1 MTSDPAD
8 RTEALPDG
16 EATVGWQ
23 AEPAT
28 APRDPAAATA
38 TAVPAAD
45 SEATDGVGDGDGP
58 RMLGGRYLLEERIAS
73 GGMASVWRAHDEVL
87 ARTVA
92 VKVLHDHLAEDSDFR
107 ERFRREAV
115 TAARLAHPNVVSLYD
130 TGSSGDQVYLVMELV
145 EGSTLRDVI
154 AEVGSLEIGQV
165 AAIGEKVARG
175 LHYAHTR
182 GLVHRDVKPANILI
196 GEDGT
201 VKVADFGIAKADQDQ
216 RDLTRTGMVLGT
228 AAYVAPEQVLARP
241 LDGKADQYALGCVL
255 YEALTGRRPFSGD
268 SPVATA
274 AARLERDP
282 LPLRSLRADIPR
294 GFEQVVMRCIA
305 RDPSARFSSCGHLA
319 DALTQ
324 FIDVDSETVGLL
336 AADRT
341 EALPGAVVSR
351 GEDTGGESFLRSEGR
366 WLAPVL
372 ALLLLAGA
380 LVGVGLVTGVLQA
393 GDGLIPRFARDV
405 TEPAGGATGPTAPL
419 KIVGASSFD
428 PQGDDGEENESQVS
442 AVYDANPRS
451 AWRTVG
457 YDSSEFG
464 RLKNGV
470 GFYVDLGAS
479 QAITAA
485 TLTTT
490 TPGITYELRVADT
503 PSKDVND
510 WRLVGTVTGARPDT
524 TAVKLDEPAR
534 GRYLLVWVRG
544 DLQRQGGRYYA
555 GFSRIV
561 VEGNSFR

>member
-1 MTSDPAD
+1 MSDPAD
-8 RTEALPDG
+8 RTETLPDA
-16 EATVGWQ
+16 EATAGWQ
-23 AEPAT
+23 AEPV
-28 APRDPAAATA
+28 APRRKPPADAEAGDAAG
-38 TAVPAAD
+38 D
-45 SEATDGVGDGDGP
+45 SPDGAQP

-92 VKVLHDHLAEDSDFR
+92 VKVLHDHLARDGDFR

-130 TGSSGDQVYLVMELV
+130 TGTDGDQVYLVMELV
-145 EGSTLRDVI
+145 DGSTLRDVI
-154 AEVGSLEIGQV
+154 ADARVLEVGQI
-165 AAIGEKVARG
+165 AAIGEKVARA
-175 LHYAHTR
+175 LHYAHAR
-182 GLVHRDVKPANILI
+182 GLVHRDIKPANILI

-228 AAYVAPEQVLARP
+228 AAYVAPEQVLAKP

-255 YEALTGRRPFSGD
+255 YEALTRRRPFIGD

-294 GFEQVVMRCIA
+294 GLEQVVTRCIA
-305 RDPSARFSSCGHLA
+305 RDASERFSSCGQLA
-319 DALTQ
+319 DALAQ
-324 FIDVDSETVGLL
+324 YVDVDSETIGLL
-336 AADRT
+336 AAERT
-341 EALPGAVVSR
+341 ETLPRAVASPA
-351 GEDTGGESFLRSEGR
+351 EEASGESFLRSEGR

-372 ALLLLAGA
+372 ALVLLASA
-380 LVGVGLVTGVLQA
+380 LVGVGLATGVLQA

-405 TEPAGGATGPTAPL
+405 TGTSESSRAAAGQVAAL

-428 PQGDDGEENESQVS
+428 PQGDDGVENESLIR
-442 AVYDANPRS
+442 AVYDSNPGS

-457 YDSSEFG
+457 YDSAEFG
-464 RLKNGV
+464 SLKDGV
-470 GFYVDLGAS
+470 GFYIDLGAPKT
-479 QAITAA
+479 ITGA

-490 TPGITYELRVADT
+490 TPGINYELRVADA
-503 PSKDVND
+503 PVKDLSG
-510 WRLVGTVTGARPDT
+510 WRLVGAVTGARADT

-544 DLQRQGGRYYA
+544 NLQRQGGRFYA

-561 VEGNSFR
+561 VEGKSPQ

>member
-1 MTSDPAD
+1 MTDPAD
-8 RTEALPDG
+8 GAEALPDA
-16 EATVGWQ
+16 EATVGWR
-23 AEPAT
+23 A
-28 APRDPAAATA
+28 DPAASPPDPPAPPGE
-38 TAVPAAD
+38 AVN
-45 SEATDGVGDGDGP
+45 GDRP
-58 RMLGGRYLLEERIAS
+58 RMLGGRYLLEEWIAS

-92 VKVLHDHLAEDSDFR
+92 VKVLHDHLAEDGDFR

-130 TGSSGDQVYLVMELV
+130 TGADGDRVYLVMELV
-145 EGSTLRDVI
+145 DGSTLRDVI
-154 AEVGSLEIGQV
+154 ADVGSLEIGQA
-165 AAIGEKVARG
+165 AAIGEKVARA

-196 GEDGT
+196 GEDGM

-228 AAYVAPEQVLARP
+228 AAYVAPEQVLAKP

-255 YEALTGRRPFSGD
+255 YEALTGRRPFIGD
-268 SPVATA
+268 SPIATA

-294 GFEQVVMRCIA
+294 GLEQVVTRCIA
-305 RDPSARFSSCGHLA
+305 RDAMQRYPSCGQLA

-324 FIDVDSETVGLL
+324 FVDVDTETVGLL
-336 AADRT
+336 VTAAEHT
-341 EALPGAVVSR
+341 EALPRATVSPA
-351 GEDTGGESFLRSEGR
+351 EDTGGSESFLRSEGR

-380 LVGVGLVTGVLQA
+380 LVGVGLATGVLQA

-405 TEPAGGATGPTAPL
+405 TESAGGAAGPTATL

-428 PQGDDGEENESQVS
+428 PQADGEENESQVR
-442 AVYDANPRS
+442 AVYDADPKS
-451 AWRTVG
+451 AWRTDG
-457 YDSSEFG
+457 YNTVEFG
-464 RLKNGV
+464 RLKSGV
-470 GFYVDLGAS
+470 GFYVDLGTP
-479 QAITAA
+479 QTITAA

-490 TPGITYELRVADT
+490 TPGINYELRVADA
-503 PSKDVND
+503 PVEDVD
-510 WRLVGTVTGARPDT
+510 GWRLVGTVTDARADAPS
-524 TAVKLDEPAR
+524 VKLDESAR

-544 DLQRQGGRYYA
+544 NLQRQGGRFYA
-555 GFSRIV
+555 GFSRIAL
-561 VEGNSFR
+561 EGNSLR

>member
-1 MTSDPAD
+1 MTDPAD
-8 RTEALPDG
+8 RAETLPDA

-23 AEPAT
+23 A
-28 APRDPAAATA
+28 DPAAS
-38 TAVPAAD
+38 PPDPPGEAAN
-45 SEATDGVGDGDGP
+45 GDQP
-58 RMLGGRYLLEERIAS
+58 RMLGGRYLLEEWIAS

-92 VKVLHDHLAEDSDFR
+92 VKVLHDHLAEDGDFR

-130 TGSSGDQVYLVMELV
+130 TGADGDRVYLVMELV
-145 EGSTLRDVI
+145 DGFTLRDVI
-154 AEVGSLEIGQV
+154 ADVGSLEIGQV
-165 AAIGEKVARG
+165 AAIGEKVARA

-196 GEDGT
+196 GEDGM
-201 VKVADFGIAKADQDQ
+201 VKVTDFGIAKADQDQ

-228 AAYVAPEQVLARP
+228 AAYVAPEQVLAKP

-255 YEALTGRRPFSGD
+255 YEALTGRRPFMGD
-268 SPVATA
+268 SPIATA

-294 GFEQVVMRCIA
+294 GLEQVVTRCIA
-305 RDPSARFSSCGHLA
+305 RDPMHRYSSCSQLA

-324 FIDVDSETVGLL
+324 FVDVDTEAVGLL
-336 AADRT
+336 AATERNERT
-341 EALPGAVVSR
+341 EALPRAAVSPA
-351 GEDTGGESFLRSEGR
+351 EDTGGSESFLRSEGR

-380 LVGVGLVTGVLQA
+380 LVGVGLATGVLQA

-405 TEPAGGATGPTAPL
+405 TESAGGAAGTAMPL

-428 PQGDDGEENESQVS
+428 PQADGEENESQVR
-442 AVYDANPRS
+442 AVYDADPRS
-451 AWRTVG
+451 AWRTDG
-457 YDSSEFG
+457 YNTVEFG
-464 RLKNGV
+464 GLKSGV

-479 QAITAA
+479 RAITAA

-490 TPGITYELRVADT
+490 TPGINYELRVADA
-503 PSKDVND
+503 PVEDVD
-510 WRLVGTVTGARPDT
+510 GWRLVGTVTDARADAPP
-524 TAVKLDEPAR
+524 VKLDESAR

-544 DLQRQGGRYYA
+544 DLQRQGGRFYA
-555 GFSRIV
+555 GFSRIAL
-561 VEGNSFR
+561 EGNSLQ